1 MITEICGI
9 PRAGKTALMTSLAMQ
24 HMTGIQAH
32 RDLKQCRKLLAP
44 LLAGG
49 FGYAPPDDH
58 LVFADYTIQTHRGR
72 VTNYEC
78 DGFYLGLAQDTHPT
92 MFLPPASHVY
102 LDEAQKYYNSREGA
116 SKLADFVSRF
126 YELHGHYRLNITL
139 TVQRPMLIDKNIR
152 ELAGEVL
159 YVRKLE
165 HEKQG
170 GRIVRSVWDCYR
182 FDSSAAAVAYIDS
195 GFDRQA
201 AGERVQFEYVGNIF
215 RHYDSYAFFPA
226 FLRDRYDSAFDLRHA
241 VVCSYTRAG
250 IMDFNDQHDYSVPE
264 TYFKGGKKKV

>member
-1 MITEICGI
+1 
-9 PRAGKTALMTSLAMQ
+9 MTSLAMQ
-24 HMTGIQAH
+24 HMTGVQAH

-58 LVFADYTIQTHRGR
+58 LVFSDYTIQTHRGR

-102 LDEAQKYYNSREGA
+102 LDEAQKYFNSREGA

-139 TVQRPMLIDKNIR
+139 TVQRPMLLHS
-152 ELAGEVL
+152 ESGVL
-159 YVRKLE
+159 TPS
-165 HEKQG
+165 
-170 GRIVRSVWDCYR
+170 I
-182 FDSSAAAVAYIDS
+182 
-195 GFDRQA
+195 
-201 AGERVQFEYVGNIF
+201 IF
-215 RHYDSYAFFPA
+215 SRMP
-226 FLRDRYDSAFDLRHA
+226 
-241 VVCSYTRAG
+241 G
-250 IMDFNDQHDYSVPE
+250 ILY
-264 TYFKGGKKKV
+264 K